1 MSKFIII
8 TGGVVSSLGKGISG
22 ASIGKLLQLNGLKVN
37 MIKCDPYIN
46 VDPGTMSPYQH
57 GEVFVTTDG
66 AEADLDLGHYERF
79 LDITM
84 TRANTNTAGS
94 IYQTVIDKER
104 RGEYLGAT
112 VQVIP
117 HITNEIKKRFTAFE
131 NEVDVSIIEIGGTV
145 GDIES
150 LPFLEA
156 ARQLCLEKGPQNVIS
171 VHVTLIPYIAVA
183 QELKTKPTQHSVNK
197 LREVGIAPS
206 MLICRTE
213 KPISENLKKK
223 ISLFCSV
230 PAQNVIEC
238 ADAKSIYHVPEMFYK
253 QNVDKEIMALLG
265 LKPTQEVNPAW
276 FEFFDKAMTPSKT
289 LHIAVAGK
297 YSELQDAYKSINEAL
312 RHAGMNND
320 AKVEIIYVN
329 TEKDNV
335 AEKLAQVDGILIPG
349 GFGTRGIEGKIETI
363 KYAREHKKP
372 FLGICV
378 GMQCAVIEAARNL
391 CGLHDAN
398 STEFDPTTKDP
409 VVDLTPQQKNV
420 VYKGGTMRLGNYTA
434 DLKEGS
440 LARRLYGKD
449 QIVERHR
456 HRYELNPAYVKQLA
470 DVGLLVSGWHE
481 GVLPEIVERNDH
493 PYFIAC
499 QFHPEFGSRPMRPHP
514 LFDGLI
520 KASLKQKGAAPSAP
534 PPAAPTAPAPHMP
547 DDVTVLR

>member
-1 MSKFIII
+1 MSKFIVI

-22 ASIGKLLQLNGLKVN
+22 ASIGKLLQLNGLRVN

-57 GEVFVTTDG
+57 GEVFVTVDG

-79 LDITM
+79 LDVNM

-112 VQVIP
+112 VQVSP
-117 HITNEIKKRFTAFE
+117 HITNEIKKRFTAIE
-131 NEVDVSIIEIGGTV
+131 HDADVSIIEIGGTV

-156 ARQLCLEKGPQNVIS
+156 ARQLRLEKGPQNVICI
-171 VHVTLIPYIAVA
+171 HVTLIPYIAVA

-197 LREVGIAPS
+197 LREVGIEPS

-213 KPISENLKKK
+213 QSLNQHLKEK

-230 PAQNVIEC
+230 PAKAVIEC
-238 ADAKSIYHVPEMFYK
+238 KDAKSIYHVPEMFYK
-253 QNVDKEIMALLG
+253 QEVDKQILALLG
-265 LKPTQEVNPAW
+265 LKPTKEVDPKQ
-276 FEFFDKAMTPSKT
+276 FEFFDRAMNPSKT
-289 LHIAVAGK
+289 VKIAVAGK
-297 YSELQDAYKSINEAL
+297 YAEFQEAYKSIHEAL

-320 AKVEIIYVN
+320 AKVEVIYIN
-329 TEKDNV
+329 TETDDVDRALKG
-335 AEKLAQVDGILIPG
+335 VDGILIPG
-349 GFGTRGIEGKIETI
+349 GFGSRGIEGKINTVRF
-363 KYAREHKKP
+363 ARENKVP
-372 FLGICV
+372 FLGICL
-378 GMQCAVIEAARNL
+378 GMQCTVIEAARNL

-434 DLKEGS
+434 DLEPGS
-440 LARRLYGKD
+440 LASRLYGKD
-449 QIVERHR
+449 RIEERHR
-456 HRYELNPAYVKQLA
+456 HRYEFNPTYVKQLRE
-470 DVGLLVSGWHE
+470 VGLKVSGWHE
-481 GVLPEIVERNDH
+481 GVLPEIVERADH
-493 PYFIAC
+493 PYFIAG

-514 LFDGLI
+514 LFDGLV
-520 KASLKQKGAAPSAP
+520 KASLKYKENKKES
-534 PPAAPTAPAPHMP
+534 
-547 DDVTVLR
+547 RKK

>member
-57 GEVFVTTDG
+57 GEVFVTVDG

-79 LDITM
+79 LDVNM
-84 TRANTNTAGS
+84 RRANTNTAGS

-104 RGEYLGAT
+104 RGEYLGGT

-131 NEVDVSIIEIGGTV
+131 HETDVSIIEIGGTV

-156 ARQLCLEKGPQNVIS
+156 ARQLRLEKGPQNVICI
-171 VHVTLIPYIAVA
+171 HVTLIPYIAVA

-197 LREVGIAPS
+197 LRELGIEPS

-213 KPISENLKKK
+213 KPLNDHLKEK

-230 PAQNVIEC
+230 PAKAVIEC
-238 ADAKSIYHVPEMFYK
+238 MDAKSIYHVPEMFYK
-253 QNVDKEIMALLG
+253 QDVDKQIISLLG
-265 LKPTQEVNPAW
+265 LKPTQEVDPKQ
-276 FEFFDKAMTPSKT
+276 FEFFDKAMNPSKT
-289 LHIAVAGK
+289 VKIAVAGK
-297 YSELQDAYKSINEAL
+297 YAEFQEAYKSIHEAL

-320 AKVEIIYVN
+320 AKVEVVYIN
-329 TEKDNV
+329 TEKDDVNQ
-335 AEKLAQVDGILIPG
+335 ALKGADGILIPG
-349 GFGTRGIEGKIETI
+349 GFGNRGVEGKINTVRF
-363 KYAREHKKP
+363 ARENKVP
-372 FLGICV
+372 FLGICL
-378 GMQCAVIEAARNL
+378 GMQCTVLEAARNL

-434 DLKEGS
+434 DLKPGS
-440 LARRLYGKD
+440 LAHRLYGKD
-449 QIVERHR
+449 RIEERHR
-456 HRYELNPAYVKQLA
+456 HRYELNPKYVKQLQ
-470 DVGLLVSGWHE
+470 DVGLVVSGWHE
-481 GVLPEIVERNDH
+481 EVLPEIVERTDH
-493 PYFIAC
+493 PYFIAV

-520 KASLKQKGAAPSAP
+520 KASLKAKEEKK
-534 PPAAPTAPAPHMP
+534 
-547 DDVTVLR
+547 

>member
-22 ASIGKLLQLNGLKVN
+22 ASIGKLLQLNGLSVN

-57 GEVFVTTDG
+57 GEVFVTADG

-79 LDITM
+79 LDVTM

-156 ARQLCLEKGPQNVIS
+156 ARQLRLEKGPQNVIC
-171 VHVTLIPYIAVA
+171 VHVTLVPYIAVA

-197 LREVGIAPS
+197 LRELGIEPS

-213 KPISENLKKK
+213 KPLTASLKEKL
-223 ISLFCSV
+223 SLFCSV
-230 PAQNVIEC
+230 PAQAVIEC

-253 QNVDKEIMALLG
+253 QQVDKQIIERLG
-265 LKPTQEVNPAW
+265 LTPKHPVDITS
-276 FEFFDKAMTPSKT
+276 FEFFDKVPSKKVV
-289 LHIAVAGK
+289 IGVAGK
-297 YSELQDAYKSINEAL
+297 YAFQEAYKSIHEAL

-320 AKVEIIYVN
+320 TAVEICYIN
-329 TEKDNV
+329 TDKDKIDD
-335 AEKLAQVDGILIPG
+335 KLKEVDGILIPG
-349 GFGTRGIEGKIETI
+349 GFGGRGIEGKIATVQ
-363 KYAREHKKP
+363 YAREHKVP
-372 FLGICV
+372 FLGICL
-378 GMQCAVIEAARNL
+378 GMQCTVIEAARNL
-391 CGLHDAN
+391 CHLEDAN
-398 STEFDPTTKDP
+398 STEFDPTTAHP

-434 DLKEGS
+434 DLKENS
-440 LARRLYGKD
+440 LARRLYGKA
-449 QIVERHR
+449 QITERHR
-456 HRYELNPAYVKQLA
+456 HRYELNPHFAPLLEEA
-470 DVGLLVSGWHE
+470 GLHISGWHE
-481 GVLPEIVERNDH
+481 GVLPEIVERMDH
-493 PYFIAC
+493 PFFIAG
-499 QFHPEFGSRPMRPHP
+499 QFHPEFGSRPTRPHP

-520 KASLKQKGAAPSAP
+520 KAALVKRNS
-534 PPAAPTAPAPHMP
+534 H
-547 DDVTVLR
+547 

>member
-79 LDITM
+79 LDVTM

-131 NEVDVSIIEIGGTV
+131 NDVDVSIIEIGGTV

-171 VHVTLIPYIAVA
+171 VHVTLVPYIAVA

-213 KPISENLKKK
+213 KPLSDSLKKK

-230 PAQNVIEC
+230 PPQNVIEC

-253 QNVDKEIMALLG
+253 QGVDKEIMHMLG

-289 LHIAVAGK
+289 VRIAVAGK

-320 AKVEIIYVN
+320 AKVEIVYVN
-329 TEKDNV
+329 TEKDDV
-335 AEKLAQVDGILIPG
+335 EEKLKTVDGILIPG
-349 GFGTRGIEGKIETI
+349 GFGTRGIEGKITTV
-363 KYAREHKKP
+363 KFARENKKP

-456 HRYELNPAYVKQLA
+456 HRYEFNPNYVKQLA
-470 DVGLLVSGWHE
+470 DAGLKVSGWHE
-481 GVLPEIVERNDH
+481 GVLPEIVEREDH
-493 PYFIAC
+493 PYFIAG

-520 KASLKQKGAAPSAP
+520 KASLKQKEGKKTTTKAAKSAV
-534 PPAAPTAPAPHMP
+534 AA
-547 DDVTVLR
+547 

>member
-57 GEVFVTTDG
+57 GEVFVTVDG

-79 LDITM
+79 LDVNM

-117 HITNEIKKRFTAFE
+117 HITNEIKKRFTALE
-131 NEVDVSIIEIGGTV
+131 NDADVCIIEIGGTV

-156 ARQLCLEKGPQNVIS
+156 ARQLRLEKGPQNVIC
-171 VHVTLIPYIAVA
+171 VHVTLLPYIAVA

-197 LREVGIAPS
+197 LRELGIEPS

-213 KPISENLKKK
+213 QPISDALKEK

-230 PAQNVIEC
+230 PAKAVIEC
-238 ADAKSIYHVPEMFYK
+238 MDAKSIYHVPEMFYK
-253 QNVDKEIMALLG
+253 QQVDKQIISLLG
-265 LKPTQEVNPAW
+265 LTPTQEVDPKQ
-276 FEFFDKAMTPSKT
+276 FEFFDRAMNPSKSVK
-289 LHIAVAGK
+289 IAVAGK
-297 YSELQDAYKSINEAL
+297 YAEFQEAYKSIHEAL

-320 AKVEIIYVN
+320 ARVEVVYIN
-329 TEKDNV
+329 TEKDDV
-335 AEKLAQVDGILIPG
+335 SQALKGADGILIPG
-349 GFGTRGIEGKIETI
+349 GFGGRGVEGKINTVR
-363 KYAREHKKP
+363 YARENKVP
-372 FLGICV
+372 FLGICL
-378 GMQCAVIEAARNL
+378 GMQCTVLEAACNL

-420 VYKGGTMRLGNYTA
+420 VYKGGTMRLGNYSA
-434 DLKEGS
+434 DLKTGS
-440 LARRLYGKD
+440 LAHRLYGKD
-449 QIVERHR
+449 RIDERHR
-456 HRYELNPAYVKQLA
+456 HRYELNPNYVKQLQ
-470 DVGLLVSGWHE
+470 DVGLNVSGWHE
-481 GVLPEIVERNDH
+481 GVLPEIVERTDH
-493 PYFIAC
+493 PYFIAV

-520 KASLKQKGAAPSAP
+520 KASLKEKEARAAATK
-534 PPAAPTAPAPHMP
+534 AKTATAGK
-547 DDVTVLR
+547 

>member
-22 ASIGKLLQLNGLKVN
+22 ASIGKLLQLNGLRVN

-131 NEVDVSIIEIGGTV
+131 NDVDVSIIEIGGTV

-213 KPISENLKKK
+213 KAIGQSLKEK

-230 PAQNVIEC
+230 PVQNVVEC

-253 QNVDKEIMALLG
+253 QNVDKQIMHLLG
-265 LKPTQEVNPAW
+265 LKPTREVDTDW
-276 FEFFDKAMTPSKT
+276 FEFFDRAMTPSKSVK
-289 LHIAVAGK
+289 IAVAGK

-320 AKVEIIYVN
+320 CKVEIVYVN

-335 AEKLAQVDGILIPG
+335 VEKLKTVDGILIPG
-349 GFGTRGIEGKIETI
+349 GFGGRGIEGKIETV
-363 KYAREHKKP
+363 KYARESKKP

-434 DLKEGS
+434 DLEEGS

-449 QIVERHR
+449 KIVERHR
-456 HRYELNPAYVKQLA
+456 HRYEFNPAYVKQLRDA
-470 DVGLLVSGWHE
+470 GLKVSGWHE
-481 GVLPEIVERNDH
+481 GVLPEIVEREDH
-493 PYFIAC
+493 PYFIAG

-520 KASLKQKGAAPSAP
+520 KASLKQKGK
-534 PPAAPTAPAPHMP
+534 
-547 DDVTVLR
+547 

>member
-57 GEVFVTTDG
+57 GEVFVTVDG

-79 LDITM
+79 LDVNM

-117 HITNEIKKRFTAFE
+117 HITNEIKKRFTALE
-131 NEVDVSIIEIGGTV
+131 NDADVCIIEIGGTV

-156 ARQLCLEKGPQNVIS
+156 ARQLRLEKGPQNVIC
-171 VHVTLIPYIAVA
+171 VHVTLLPYIAVA

-197 LREVGIAPS
+197 LRELGIEPS

-213 KPISENLKKK
+213 QPINDHLKEK

-230 PAQNVIEC
+230 PAKAVIEC
-238 ADAKSIYHVPEMFYK
+238 MDAKSIYHVPEMFYK
-253 QNVDKEIMALLG
+253 QNVDKQIIALLG
-265 LKPTQEVNPAW
+265 LTPTQEVDPKQ
-276 FEFFDKAMTPSKT
+276 FEFFDRAMNPSKSVK
-289 LHIAVAGK
+289 IAVAGK
-297 YSELQDAYKSINEAL
+297 YAEFQEAYKSIHEAL

-320 AKVEIIYVN
+320 ARVEVVYIN
-329 TEKDNV
+329 TEKDDV
-335 AEKLAQVDGILIPG
+335 SKALKGADGILIPG
-349 GFGTRGIEGKIETI
+349 GFGARGIEGKINTVRF
-363 KYAREHKKP
+363 ARENKVP
-372 FLGICV
+372 FLGICL
-378 GMQCAVIEAARNL
+378 GMQCTVLEAARNL

-420 VYKGGTMRLGNYTA
+420 VYKGGTMRLGNYSA
-434 DLKEGS
+434 DLKAGS
-440 LARRLYGKD
+440 LAHRLYGKD
-449 QIVERHR
+449 RVDERHR
-456 HRYELNPAYVKQLA
+456 HRYELNPKYVKQLQE
-470 DVGLLVSGWHE
+470 VGLNVSGWHE
-481 GVLPEIVERNDH
+481 GVLPEIVERTDH
-493 PYFIAC
+493 PYFIAV

-520 KASLKQKGAAPSAP
+520 KASLKEKETRA
-534 PPAAPTAPAPHMP
+534 TATKAK
-547 DDVTVLR
+547 TATAGK

>member
-57 GEVFVTTDG
+57 GEVFVTVDG

-79 LDITM
+79 LDVNM
-84 TRANTNTAGS
+84 AKANTNTAGG

-131 NEVDVSIIEIGGTV
+131 NDVDVSIIEIGGTV

-156 ARQLCLEKGPQNVIS
+156 ARQLRLEKGAKNVIC

-197 LREVGIAPS
+197 LREVGIEPS

-213 KPISENLKKK
+213 KPLSAKLKEKL
-223 ISLFCSV
+223 SLFCSV
-230 PAQNVIEC
+230 SVDSVIEC

-253 QNVDKEIMALLG
+253 QKVDQQIMDFLG
-265 LKPTQEVNPAW
+265 LKATQNVDDSWFKFFNKPAPTQTV
-276 FEFFDKAMTPSKT
+276 K
-289 LHIAVAGK
+289 IAVAGK
-297 YSELQDAYKSINEAL
+297 YAEFQEAYKSIHEAL
-312 RHAGMNND
+312 KHAAMNND
-320 AKVEIIYVN
+320 ARVEVVYIN
-329 TEKDNV
+329 TEKDEVSN
-335 AEKLAQVDGILIPG
+335 KLKDADGILIPG
-349 GFGTRGIEGKIETI
+349 GFGGRGIEGKIETV
-363 KYAREHKKP
+363 KYARENKVP
-372 FLGICV
+372 FLGICL
-378 GMQCAVIEAARNL
+378 GMQCTVIETARNL
-391 CGLHDAN
+391 CGLHEAN
-398 STEFDPTTKDP
+398 STEFDSITKDP

-434 DLKEGS
+434 DLEEGS
-440 LARRLYGKD
+440 LAHRLYGGKK
-449 QIVERHR
+449 QIIERHR
-456 HRYELNPAYVKQLA
+456 HRYEFNPNYVKQLRDA
-470 DVGLLVSGWHE
+470 GLKVTGWHE
-481 GVLPEIVERNDH
+481 GVLPEIVEREDH
-493 PYFIAC
+493 PYFIAG

-520 KASLKQKGAAPSAP
+520 KASLKNKKK
-534 PPAAPTAPAPHMP
+534 
-547 DDVTVLR
+547 

>member
-22 ASIGKLLQLNGLKVN
+22 ASIGKLLQLHGLKVN

-57 GEVFVTTDG
+57 GEVFVTVDG

-79 LDITM
+79 LDVEM
-84 TRANTNTAGS
+84 TKGNTNTAGS

-117 HITNEIKKRFTAFE
+117 HITNEIKKRFCAFE
-131 NEVDVSIIEIGGTV
+131 KDFDVSIIEIGGTV

-156 ARQLCLEKGPQNVIS
+156 ARQLIQEKGPQNVINL
-171 VHVTLIPYIAVA
+171 HVTLIPYIAVA
-183 QELKTKPTQHSVNK
+183 QELKTKPSQHSVNK
-197 LREVGIAPS
+197 LRELGIQPS

-213 KPISENLKKK
+213 KPLSKNLKDKLA
-223 ISLFCSV
+223 LFCSV

-238 ADAKSIYHVPEMFYK
+238 ADAKSIYEVPRNFYK
-253 QNVDKEIMALLG
+253 QEVDKRVLELLG
-265 LKPTQEVNPAW
+265 LKAKHDVDENW
-276 FEFFDKAMTPSKT
+276 FAFFDKALNPSKT
-289 LHIAVAGK
+289 VKIAIAGK
-297 YSELQDAYKSINEAL
+297 YSELQDAYKSVNEAL

-320 AKVEIIYVN
+320 AKVQIVYIN
-329 TEKDNV
+329 TEKDDVV
-335 AEKLAQVDGILIPG
+335 AKLKDVDGVLIPG
-349 GFGTRGIEGKIETI
+349 GFGTRGIEGKIETVR
-363 KYAREHKKP
+363 YARENKLP

-378 GMQCAVIEAARNL
+378 GMQCAVIEAARHL
-391 CGLHDAN
+391 CGLMDAN
-398 STEFDPTTKDP
+398 STEFNPKTKDP

-434 DLKEGS
+434 DLEKGS
-440 LARRLYGKD
+440 LARKLYGKN

-456 HRYELNPAYVKQLA
+456 HRYEFNPAYVKPLRDA
-470 DVGLLVSGWHE
+470 GLKVTGWHE
-481 GVLPEIVERNDH
+481 GVLPEIVEREDH
-493 PYFIAC
+493 PYFIAG
-499 QFHPEFGSRPMRPHP
+499 QFHPEFGSRPQRPHP

-520 KASLKQKGAAPSAP
+520 KASLKRKEEK
-534 PPAAPTAPAPHMP
+534 
-547 DDVTVLR
+547 

>member
-22 ASIGKLLQLNGLKVN
+22 ASIGKLLQLHGLKVN

-57 GEVFVTTDG
+57 GEVCVTVDG

-79 LDITM
+79 LDVEM
-84 TRANTNTAGS
+84 TKGNTNTAGS

-117 HITNEIKKRFTAFE
+117 HITNEIKKLFCAFE
-131 NEVDVSIIEIGGTV
+131 KDFDVSIIEIGGTV

-156 ARQLCLEKGPQNVIS
+156 ARQLIQEKGPENVIN

-183 QELKTKPTQHSVNK
+183 QELKTKPSQHSVNK
-197 LREVGIAPS
+197 LRELGIQPS

-213 KPISENLKKK
+213 KPLSAGLKNKL
-223 ISLFCSV
+223 SLFCSV
-230 PAQNVIEC
+230 PATNVIEC
-238 ADAKSIYHVPEMFYK
+238 ADAKSIYDVPRNFYK
-253 QNVDKEIMALLG
+253 QNVDKLVVNLLH
-265 LKPTQEVNPAW
+265 LKPKHKVDEKW
-276 FEFFDKAMTPSKT
+276 FKFFDKALSPSKT
-289 LHIAVAGK
+289 VKIAIAGK
-297 YSELQDAYKSINEAL
+297 YSELQDAYKSVNEAL

-320 AKVEIIYVN
+320 AKVQISYIN
-329 TEKDNV
+329 TEKDDVV
-335 AEKLAQVDGILIPG
+335 AKLKEVDGVLIPG
-349 GFGTRGIEGKIETI
+349 GFGTRGIEGKIKTVQ
-363 KYAREHKKP
+363 YARENKLP

-391 CGLHDAN
+391 CGLKKAN
-398 STEFDPTTKDP
+398 STEFDPKTKYP

-434 DLKEGS
+434 DLKKGS
-440 LARRLYGKD
+440 LAHKLYGKNK
-449 QIVERHR
+449 IVERHR
-456 HRYELNPAYVKQLA
+456 HRYELNPDYVAQLEK
-470 DVGLLVSGWHE
+470 VGLKVTGWHE
-481 GVLPEIVERNDH
+481 GVLPEIVERKDH
-493 PYFIAC
+493 PYFIAG

-514 LFDGLI
+514 LFDGLV
-520 KASLKQKGAAPSAP
+520 KASLKHQKKK
-534 PPAAPTAPAPHMP
+534 
-547 DDVTVLR
+547 

>member
-1 MSKFIII
+1 MSKFIVI

-57 GEVFVTTDG
+57 GEVFVTVDG

-79 LDITM
+79 LDVNM

-131 NEVDVSIIEIGGTV
+131 HDTDVSIIEIGGTV

-156 ARQLCLEKGPQNVIS
+156 ARQLRLEKGPQNVIC

-197 LREVGIAPS
+197 LRELGIEPS

-213 KPISENLKKK
+213 KPLNDHLKEK

-230 PAQNVIEC
+230 PAKAVIEC
-238 ADAKSIYHVPEMFYK
+238 MDAKSIYHVPEMFYK
-253 QNVDKEIMALLG
+253 QDVDKQIISLLG
-265 LKPTQEVNPAW
+265 LKPTQEVDTKQ
-276 FEFFDKAMTPSKT
+276 FEFFDRALNPSKT
-289 LHIAVAGK
+289 VKIAVAGK
-297 YSELQDAYKSINEAL
+297 YAEFQEAYKSIHEAL

-320 AKVEIIYVN
+320 AKVEVVYINTDKDDVN
-329 TEKDNV
+329 K
-335 AEKLAQVDGILIPG
+335 ALKGADGILIPG
-349 GFGTRGIEGKIETI
+349 GFGNRGVEGKINTVRF
-363 KYAREHKKP
+363 ARENKVP
-372 FLGICV
+372 FLGICL
-378 GMQCAVIEAARNL
+378 GMQCAVLEAARNL

-434 DLKEGS
+434 DLKPGS
-440 LARRLYGKD
+440 LAHRLYGKD
-449 QIVERHR
+449 SIEERHR
-456 HRYELNPAYVKQLA
+456 HRYELNPKYVKQLQ
-470 DVGLLVSGWHE
+470 DVGLIVSGWHE
-481 GVLPEIVERNDH
+481 GVLPEIVERTDH
-493 PYFIAC
+493 PYFIAG
-499 QFHPEFGSRPMRPHP
+499 QFHPEFGSRPTRPHP

-520 KASLKQKGAAPSAP
+520 KASLKQKEEKKK
-534 PPAAPTAPAPHMP
+534 
-547 DDVTVLR
+547 

>member
-131 NEVDVSIIEIGGTV
+131 NEVDISIIEIGGTV

-156 ARQLCLEKGPQNVIS
+156 ARQLCLEKGPENVIS
-171 VHVTLIPYIAVA
+171 VHVTLVPYIAVA

-213 KPISENLKKK
+213 KPLSESLKKK

-253 QNVDKEIMALLG
+253 QNVDKEIMHLLG

-276 FEFFDKAMTPSKT
+276 FEFFDKAMTPSKSVR
-289 LHIAVAGK
+289 IAVAGK

-320 AKVEIIYVN
+320 AKVEIVYVN

-335 AEKLAQVDGILIPG
+335 EEKLKTVDGILIPG
-349 GFGTRGIEGKIETI
+349 GFGTRGIEGKITTI

-456 HRYELNPAYVKQLA
+456 HRYEFNPAYVKQLA
-470 DVGLLVSGWHE
+470 DAGLKVSGWHE
-481 GVLPEIVERNDH
+481 GVLPEIVEREDH
-493 PYFIAC
+493 PYFIAG

-520 KASLKQKGAAPSAP
+520 KASLKQKEGK
-534 PPAAPTAPAPHMP
+534 
-547 DDVTVLR
+547 

>member
-57 GEVFVTTDG
+57 GEVFVTVDG

-79 LDITM
+79 LDVNM

-117 HITNEIKKRFTAFE
+117 HITNEIKKRFTALE
-131 NEVDVSIIEIGGTV
+131 NDADVCIIEIGGTV

-156 ARQLCLEKGPQNVIS
+156 ARQLRLEKGPQNVIC
-171 VHVTLIPYIAVA
+171 VHVTLLPYIAVA

-197 LREVGIAPS
+197 LRELGIEPS

-213 KPISENLKKK
+213 QPINDHLKEK

-230 PAQNVIEC
+230 PAKAVIEC
-238 ADAKSIYHVPEMFYK
+238 MDAKSIYHVPEMFYK
-253 QNVDKEIMALLG
+253 QNVDKQIISLLG
-265 LKPTQEVNPAW
+265 LTPTQEVDPKQ
-276 FEFFDKAMTPSKT
+276 FEFFDRAMNPSKSVK
-289 LHIAVAGK
+289 IAVAGK
-297 YSELQDAYKSINEAL
+297 YAEFQEAYKSIHEAL

-320 AKVEIIYVN
+320 ARVEVVYIN
-329 TEKDNV
+329 TEKDDV
-335 AEKLAQVDGILIPG
+335 SKALKGADGILIPG
-349 GFGTRGIEGKIETI
+349 GFGARGIEGKINTVRF
-363 KYAREHKKP
+363 ARENKVP
-372 FLGICV
+372 FLGICL
-378 GMQCAVIEAARNL
+378 GMQCTVLEAARNL

-420 VYKGGTMRLGNYTA
+420 VYKGGTMRLGNYSA
-434 DLKEGS
+434 DLKAGS
-440 LARRLYGKD
+440 LAHRLYGKD
-449 QIVERHR
+449 RIDERHR
-456 HRYELNPAYVKQLA
+456 HRYELNPTYVKQLQ
-470 DVGLLVSGWHE
+470 DVGLNVSGWHE
-481 GVLPEIVERNDH
+481 GVLPEIVERTDH
-493 PYFIAC
+493 PYFIAV

-520 KASLKQKGAAPSAP
+520 KASLKEKETRA
-534 PPAAPTAPAPHMP
+534 TATKAK
-547 DDVTVLR
+547 TATAGK

>member
-131 NEVDVSIIEIGGTV
+131 NEADVSIIEIGGTV

-156 ARQLCLEKGPQNVIS
+156 ARQLCLEKGPSNVIS
-171 VHVTLIPYIAVA
+171 VHVTLIPYISVA

-213 KPISENLKKK
+213 KPLSDNLKKK

-230 PAQNVIEC
+230 PPQNVIEC

-253 QNVDKEIMALLG
+253 QNVDKEIMHLLG

-276 FEFFDKAMTPSKT
+276 FEFFDKAMTPSKSVR
-289 LHIAVAGK
+289 IAVAGK

-320 AKVEIIYVN
+320 AKVEIVYVN
-329 TEKDNV
+329 TEKDSV
-335 AEKLAQVDGILIPG
+335 EEKLKTVDGVLIPG
-349 GFGTRGIEGKIETI
+349 GFGTRGIEGKIATI
-363 KYAREHKKP
+363 KYARENKKP

-456 HRYELNPAYVKQLA
+456 HRYEFNPVYVKQLA
-470 DVGLLVSGWHE
+470 DAGLKVSGWHE
-481 GVLPEIVERNDH
+481 GVLPEIVEREDH
-493 PYFIAC
+493 PYFIAG

-520 KASLKQKGAAPSAP
+520 KASLKQKEGKTETSKATATRKTKTSVAA
-534 PPAAPTAPAPHMP
+534 
-547 DDVTVLR
+547 

>member
-213 KPISENLKKK
+213 KPISQKMKEK
-223 ISLFCSV
+223 ISLFCAV
-230 PAQNVIEC
+230 PAQAVIEC

-253 QNVDKEIMALLG
+253 QNVDKQIMNLLG
-265 LKPTQEVNPAW
+265 LKPTQEVNPEW
-276 FEFFDKAMTPSKT
+276 FKFFDKALKPSKT
-289 LHIAVAGK
+289 VKIAVAGK

-320 AKVEIIYVN
+320 AKVEIVYVN

-335 AEKLAQVDGILIPG
+335 VEKLETVDGILIPG
-349 GFGTRGIEGKIETI
+349 GFGTRGIEGKIQTI
-363 KYAREHKKP
+363 KYARETKKP

-456 HRYELNPAYVKQLA
+456 HRYEFNPVYVKQLA
-470 DVGLLVSGWHE
+470 DAGLKVSGWHE
-481 GVLPEIVERNDH
+481 GVLPEIVEREDH
-493 PYFIAC
+493 PYFIAA

-520 KASLKQKGAAPSAP
+520 KASLKAKK
-534 PPAAPTAPAPHMP
+534 
-547 DDVTVLR
+547 

>member
-22 ASIGKLLQLNGLKVN
+22 ASIGRLLQLNGLKVN

-57 GEVFVTTDG
+57 GEVFVTSDG

-79 LDITM
+79 LDVTM

-94 IYQTVIDKER
+94 IYQTVIDRER
-104 RGEYLGAT
+104 RGEYLGST

-131 NEVDVSIIEIGGTV
+131 NDVDVSIIEIGGTV

-156 ARQLCLEKGPQNVIS
+156 ARQLRLEKGSQNVIC

-197 LREVGIAPS
+197 LRELGIEPS

-213 KPISENLKKK
+213 KPLNDSIKQKV
-223 ISLFCSV
+223 SLFCSV
-230 PAQNVIEC
+230 PAKAVIEC

-253 QNVDKEIMALLG
+253 QQVDQQIMSLLG
-265 LKPTQEVNPAW
+265 LKPTQPIDLHN
-276 FEFFDKAMTPSKT
+276 FEFFDRVPTKT
-289 LHIAVAGK
+289 VTIAVAGK
-297 YSELQDAYKSINEAL
+297 YAEFAEAYKSIHEAL

-320 AKVEIIYVN
+320 TKVEVLYIN

-335 AEKLAQVDGILIPG
+335 AEKLQHADGILIPG
-349 GFGTRGIEGKIETI
+349 GFGGRGIEGKIATVE
-363 KYAREHKKP
+363 YARTHKVP
-372 FLGICV
+372 FLGICL
-378 GMQCAVIEAARNL
+378 GMQCTVIETARNL

-398 STEFDPTTKDP
+398 STEFDPMTKDP

-456 HRYELNPAYVKQLA
+456 HRYEFNPAYVKQLA
-470 DVGLLVSGWHE
+470 DAGLKVSAWHE
-481 GVLPEIVERNDH
+481 GVLPEIVEREDH
-493 PYFIAC
+493 PYFIAG

-520 KASLKQKGAAPSAP
+520 KASLKHKENN
-534 PPAAPTAPAPHMP
+534 
-547 DDVTVLR
+547 

>member
-22 ASIGKLLQLNGLKVN
+22 ASIGKLLQLHGLKVN

-57 GEVFVTTDG
+57 GEVFVTVDG

-79 LDITM
+79 LDVEM
-84 TRANTNTAGS
+84 TKANTNTAGS

-117 HITNEIKKRFTAFE
+117 HITNEIKKRFCAFE
-131 NEVDVSIIEIGGTV
+131 KDFDVSIIEIGGTV

-156 ARQLCLEKGPQNVIS
+156 ARQLRLERGPKNVIC
-171 VHVTLIPYIAVA
+171 VHVTLVPYIAVA

-197 LREVGIAPS
+197 LREVGIEPS

-213 KPISENLKKK
+213 KPLSEGIKNKL
-223 ISLFCSV
+223 SLFCSV
-230 PAQNVIEC
+230 PAKAVIEC
-238 ADAKSIYHVPEMFYK
+238 ADAKSIYEVPLNFYK
-253 QNVDKEIMALLG
+253 QKVDEQVLELLD
-265 LKPTQEVNPAW
+265 LKPKHAVDAKW
-276 FEFFDKAMTPSKT
+276 FQFFEKALHPSKT
-289 LHIAVAGK
+289 VKIAIAGK
-297 YSELQDAYKSINEAL
+297 YSELQDAYKSVCEAL

-320 AKVEIIYVN
+320 AKVEILYVN
-329 TEKDNV
+329 TEKDDV
-335 AEKLAQVDGILIPG
+335 AKKLKDADGILIPG
-349 GFGTRGIEGKIETI
+349 GFGTRGIEGKIDTVR
-363 KYAREHKKP
+363 YARENKVP

-391 CGLHDAN
+391 CGLAGAN
-398 STEFDPTTKDP
+398 STEFDPQTQDP

-434 DLKEGS
+434 DLEKGS
-440 LARRLYGKD
+440 LARKLYGKD
-449 QIVERHR
+449 QIQERHR
-456 HRYELNPAYVKQLA
+456 HRYEFNPAYVKQLREA
-470 DVGLLVSGWHE
+470 GLKVTGWHE
-481 GVLPEIVERNDH
+481 GVLPEIVEREDH
-493 PYFIAC
+493 PYFIAG
-499 QFHPEFGSRPMRPHP
+499 QFHPEFGSRPLRPHP
-514 LFDGLI
+514 LFDGLV
-520 KASLKQKGAAPSAP
+520 KAALKRKEGK
-534 PPAAPTAPAPHMP
+534 
-547 DDVTVLR
+547 

>member
-1 MSKFIII
+1 MSKFIVI

-57 GEVFVTTDG
+57 GEVFVTVDG

-79 LDITM
+79 LDVNM

-117 HITNEIKKRFTAFE
+117 HITNEIKKRFTALE
-131 NEVDVSIIEIGGTV
+131 NDADVCIIEIGGTV

-156 ARQLCLEKGPQNVIS
+156 ARQLRLEKGPQNVIC
-171 VHVTLIPYIAVA
+171 VHVTLLPYIAVA

-197 LREVGIAPS
+197 LRELGIEPS

-213 KPISENLKKK
+213 QPINDHLKEK

-230 PAQNVIEC
+230 PAKAVIEC
-238 ADAKSIYHVPEMFYK
+238 MDAKSIYHVPEMFYK
-253 QNVDKEIMALLG
+253 QNVDKQIISLLG
-265 LKPTQEVNPAW
+265 LTPTQEVDPKQ
-276 FEFFDKAMTPSKT
+276 FEFFDRAMNPSKSVK
-289 LHIAVAGK
+289 IAVAGK
-297 YSELQDAYKSINEAL
+297 YAEFQEAYKSIHEAL

-320 AKVEIIYVN
+320 ARVEVVYIN
-329 TEKDNV
+329 TEKDDV
-335 AEKLAQVDGILIPG
+335 SKALKGADGILIPG
-349 GFGTRGIEGKIETI
+349 GFGSRGIEGKINTVRF
-363 KYAREHKKP
+363 ARENKVP
-372 FLGICV
+372 FLGICL
-378 GMQCAVIEAARNL
+378 GMQCTVLEAARNL

-420 VYKGGTMRLGNYTA
+420 VYKGGTMRLGNYSA
-434 DLKEGS
+434 DLKAGS
-440 LARRLYGKD
+440 LAHRLYGKD
-449 QIVERHR
+449 RIDERHR
-456 HRYELNPAYVKQLA
+456 HRYELNPKYVKQLQ
-470 DVGLLVSGWHE
+470 DVGLNVSGWHE
-481 GVLPEIVERNDH
+481 GVLPEIVERTDH
-493 PYFIAC
+493 PYFIAV

-520 KASLKQKGAAPSAP
+520 KASLKEKETRAATKTK
-534 PPAAPTAPAPHMP
+534 TATAGK
-547 DDVTVLR
+547 

>member
-22 ASIGKLLQLNGLKVN
+22 ASIGKLLQLHGLKVN

-57 GEVFVTTDG
+57 GEVFVTVDG

-79 LDITM
+79 LDVEM
-84 TRANTNTAGS
+84 TKGNTNTAGS
-94 IYQTVIDKER
+94 IYQTVIEKER

-117 HITNEIKKRFTAFE
+117 HITNEIKKRFCAFE
-131 NEVDVSIIEIGGTV
+131 KDFDVSIIEIGGTV

-156 ARQLCLEKGPQNVIS
+156 ARQLIQEKGPQNVIN

-183 QELKTKPTQHSVNK
+183 QELKTKPSQHSVNK
-197 LREVGIAPS
+197 LRELGIQPS

-213 KPISENLKKK
+213 KPLAAKLKDKL
-223 ISLFCSV
+223 SLFCSV

-238 ADAKSIYHVPEMFYK
+238 ADAKSIYEVPRNFYK
-253 QNVDKEIMALLG
+253 QHVDERVIELLG
-265 LKPTQEVNPAW
+265 LKPKHKVDEKW
-276 FEFFDKAMTPSKT
+276 FSFFDKALSPSKT
-289 LHIAVAGK
+289 VKIAIAGK
-297 YSELQDAYKSINEAL
+297 YSELQDAYKSVNEAL

-320 AKVEIIYVN
+320 AKVQIVYIN
-329 TEKDNV
+329 TEKDDVV
-335 AEKLAQVDGILIPG
+335 AKLKEVDGVLIPG
-349 GFGTRGIEGKIETI
+349 GFGVRGIEGKIETI
-363 KYAREHKKP
+363 RYARENKLP

-378 GMQCAVIEAARNL
+378 GMQCAVIEAARHL
-391 CGLHDAN
+391 CGLAKAN
-398 STEFDPTTKDP
+398 STEFDPKTPDP

-434 DLKEGS
+434 DLEKGS
-440 LARRLYGKD
+440 LARKLYGKD

-456 HRYELNPAYVKQLA
+456 HRYELNPDYVKQLR
-470 DVGLLVSGWHE
+470 DVGLKVTGWHE
-481 GVLPEIVERNDH
+481 GVLPEIVEREDH
-493 PYFIAC
+493 PYFIAG
-499 QFHPEFGSRPMRPHP
+499 QFHPEFGSRPQRPHP
-514 LFDGLI
+514 LFDGLV
-520 KASLKQKGAAPSAP
+520 KASLKKKEGK
-534 PPAAPTAPAPHMP
+534 
-547 DDVTVLR
+547 